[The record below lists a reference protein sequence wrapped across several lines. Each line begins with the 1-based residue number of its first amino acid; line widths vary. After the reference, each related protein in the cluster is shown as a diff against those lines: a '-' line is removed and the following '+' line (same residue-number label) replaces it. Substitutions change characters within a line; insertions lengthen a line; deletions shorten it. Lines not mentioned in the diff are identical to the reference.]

1 MPRGNRQVLFHLLRP
16 SYAKCYNPRSGTG
29 SHFPQ
34 PGAGVFL
41 MTLRRWFS
49 FGILF
54 LAVSASLFGQTAPA
68 KHPTRKKTKAKAAPV
83 APLAPAIVPPG
94 VSPVPLTLAQR
105 PAIAPRVQYQNGI
118 LTIVAENSTLGD
130 ILRAV
135 HQQSGAIVDLPPNAT
150 ERVVANLGP
159 GPSRDVLAALLNGS
173 NFNYVMLGS
182 EKDPNDV
189 QHVIVTSKSGGE
201 SGEVANNNAPQPG
214 FNGRTPMAPTNNG
227 PVVTGGAAD
236 SGGDSDAGADDSS
249 ASDDQPQADDQAQ
262 EGPNEPHESPSN
274 GPGIKTPE
282 QLLQEL
288 QRQQQMQQ
296 QQQQPPQSAPQG
308 FPPPPQN
315 PEPQE

>member
-1 MPRGNRQVLFHLLRP
+1 
-16 SYAKCYNPRSGTG
+16 
-29 SHFPQ
+29 
-34 PGAGVFL
+34 
-41 MTLRRWFS
+41 MTLRRLSS

-54 LAVSASLFGQTAPA
+54 LVVSTSLFAQTPPA
-68 KHPTRKKTKAKAAPV
+68 KHSAQKKTKAKAAPV
-83 APLAPAIVPPG
+83 APPTPAVVPPG
-94 VSPVPLTLAQR
+94 VSPVPLTLAQK

-135 HQQSGAIVDLPPNAT
+135 HQQSGAIVDLPANAT

-189 QHVIVTSKSGGE
+189 QHLIVTSKSGGE
-201 SGEVANNNAPQPG
+201 SGEIANNAPQPG
-214 FNGRTPMAPTNNG
+214 FNGRTPVAQPNNG

-236 SGGDSDAGADDSS
+236 SGGDADAGADDSS

-262 EGPNEPHESPSN
+262 EGPNEPHESPAN

-296 QQQQPPQSAPQG
+296 QQQQQPPQSAPQG

-315 PEPQE
+315 PEPQD

>member
-1 MPRGNRQVLFHLLRP
+1 
-16 SYAKCYNPRSGTG
+16 
-29 SHFPQ
+29 
-34 PGAGVFL
+34 
-41 MTLRRWFS
+41 MTLRRLLS

-54 LAVSASLFGQTAPA
+54 LAVSTSLFAQTAPA
-68 KHPTRKKTKAKAAPV
+68 KHSPRKKTKAKAAPV
-83 APLAPAIVPPG
+83 VPPAPAVIPPG
-94 VSPVPLTLAQR
+94 VSPVPLTLAQK

-159 GPSRDVLAALLNGS
+159 GPARDVLAALLNGS

-189 QHVIVTSKSGGE
+189 QHLIVTSKSGGE
-201 SGEVANNNAPQPG
+201 SGEIAKNAPQPG
-214 FNGRTPMAPTNNG
+214 FNGRTPVAPPNG

-236 SGGDSDAGADDSS
+236 SGGDADADDS
-249 ASDDQPQADDQAQ
+249 ASDDQPQADDQVQ
-262 EGPNEPHESPSN
+262 EGPNEPHESPAN
-274 GPGIKTPE
+274 GQGIKTPE

-288 QRQQQMQQ
+288 QRQQQMQ

-315 PEPQE
+315 PEPQD